1 MEGGEGVGDEGV
13 MVREGGWWLSLSTIA
28 YKSLLCEFLLHNNLL
43 TRPGSFLLFL
53 SNAINS
59 FSEDLRAA
67 CCSWAGSSHE
77 TGDVCNM
84 ACRPSASGI

>member
-1 MEGGEGVGDEGV
+1 MWVSAPQQ
-13 MVREGGWWLSLSTIA
+13 LAHTST
-28 YKSLLCEFLLHNNLL
+28 EF
-43 TRPGSFLLFL
+43 FL

-77 TGDVCNM
+77 TYVTWLV
-84 ACRPSASGI
+84 ALRPQAFDGVDPTLATEGKAGGSQLMVLIES